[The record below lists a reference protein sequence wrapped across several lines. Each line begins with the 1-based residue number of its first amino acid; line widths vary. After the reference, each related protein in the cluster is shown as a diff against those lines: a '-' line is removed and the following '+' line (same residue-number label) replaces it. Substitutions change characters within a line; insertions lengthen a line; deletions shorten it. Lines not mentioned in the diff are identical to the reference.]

1 MCFQTVA
8 SAPPR
13 QGYDMK
19 VSILS
24 VLALVLALVSLPSGA
39 SAQRGGQSGQQEQQ
53 AERALPTAA
62 EVTLV
67 YEREV
72 YTYQPT
78 GRRDPFR
85 PLTDDD
91 EMGPRFERLT
101 LQGVIYSTGRGE
113 SLGLLGDGTGRV
125 YRVRQGDVL
134 GNARVVEI
142 GPSRVVMAVEVF
154 GTIRQEILELQRR
167 GGDRR

>member
-1 MCFQTVA
+1 MKIAILTVA
-8 SAPPR
+8 A
-13 QGYDMK
+13 
-19 VSILS
+19 
-24 VLALVLALVSLPSGA
+24 LALAFGPLTGDA
-39 SAQRGGQSGQQEQQ
+39 SAQAGQRAQPET
-53 AERALPTAA
+53 ERALPSAS

-72 YTYQPT
+72 FMYQAT

-91 EMGPRFERLT
+91 EMGPRFERLS

-113 SLGLLGDGTGRV
+113 SLALLGDGTGRV
-125 YRVRQGDVL
+125 YRVRQGDVI

-154 GTIRQEILELQRR
+154 GTIRQEMLELQRR
-167 GGDRR
+167 GGDPR

>member
-1 MCFQTVA
+1 MT
-8 SAPPR
+8 
-13 QGYDMK
+13 MK
-19 VSILS
+19 TQSLAFTALCLGLV
-24 VLALVLALVSLPSGA
+24 ALVTGM
-39 SAQRGGQSGQQEQQ
+39 SAQQPDQHVQQEV
-53 AERALPTAA
+53 ERALPSAA

-72 YTYQPT
+72 YLYRPG

-91 EMGPRFERLT
+91 EMGPRFERLS
-101 LQGVIYSTGRGE
+101 LQGIIYSTGRGA
-113 SLGLLGDGTGRV
+113 SVALMGDGTGRV
-125 YRVRQGDVL
+125 HRVRQGDVL

-142 GPSRVVMAVEVF
+142 GPARVVMAVEVF
-154 GTIRQEILELQRR
+154 GTTRQEILELQRR

>member
-1 MCFQTVA
+1 MRKSLMA
-8 SAPPR
+8 I
-13 QGYDMK
+13 G
-19 VSILS
+19 LG
-24 VLALVLALVSLPSGA
+24 LALAGGA
-39 SAQRGGQSGQQEQQ
+39 SAQQAGQQGQPAQQ
-53 AERALPTAA
+53 AAERALPTAA
-62 EVTLV
+62 EITLV

-72 YTYQPT
+72 FTYRPT

-91 EMGPRFERLT
+91 EMGPRFERLS

-113 SLGLLGDGTGRV
+113 SIALLGDGTGRV
-125 YRVRQGDVL
+125 YRVREGEVL

-142 GPSRVVMAVEVF
+142 GPSRVMLAVDVF
-154 GTIRQEILELQRR
+154 GTIRQEMLELQRR